1 MARSKKA
8 DIKKPYNRPAIGNY
22 KTLDGKTQVQFL
34 HDYMRGT
41 NVTLTAEEAA
51 EKFNIK
57 SLARRMTDLREAGL
71 KVKTISAGSGRK
83 VAYKVS
89 ARDVNGSRAK
99 LAI

>member
-1 MARSKKA
+1 
-8 DIKKPYNRPAIGNY
+8 
-22 KTLDGKTQVQFL
+22 
-34 HDYMRGT
+34 
-41 NVTLTAEEAA
+41 
-51 EKFNIK
+51 
-57 SLARRMTDLREAGL
+57 MTDLREAGL